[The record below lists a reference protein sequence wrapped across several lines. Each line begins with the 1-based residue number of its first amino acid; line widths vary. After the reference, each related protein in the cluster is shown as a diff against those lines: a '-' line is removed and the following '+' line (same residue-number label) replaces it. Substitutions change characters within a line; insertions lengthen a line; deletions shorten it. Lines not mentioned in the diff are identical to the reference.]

1 MKYTILKRKIYPFR
15 TNWFIILEYVIIL
28 ILLKEYV
35 WVHWNKRET
44 ISFTDIFVLETF
56 LFIFFDL
63 YKTNKEKWK
72 KKQST

>member
-1 MKYTILKRKIYPFR
+1 MKKLFKY
-15 TNWFIILEYVIIL
+15 LEYGIIVFLVFYYVIP
-28 ILLKEYV
+28 
-35 WVHWNKRET
+35 HWNKRET